1 MKTQFINSGNILKF
15 FLLVIFSVRIADNA
29 AAQKTSRKVL
39 ISGSV
44 TNTEL
49 YPVANAIV
57 MIDGQKTSV
66 TTDLRG
72 KYRIRV
78 SSSASKIG
86 MVSFAYGMIEENII
100 GRTRINFNFSSD
112 DEIKAPEELKEL
124 QVGEES
130 VNTGY
135 GHTKK
140 KYLTNSIKRLDA
152 REKRYA
158 SYKSIEEMLER
169 EVSGVRVMGEDIV
182 IRGSNNLYGYVPA
195 ILVVDGVPVESFGNI
210 SPRVVESIEV
220 LKDASASIYGT
231 RGYGG
236 AVLITTRK

>member
-1 MKTQFINSGNILKF
+1 MKTQFINTGNILKF
-15 FLLVIFSVRIADNA
+15 FLLVLFSVFITDNVN
-29 AAQKTSRKVL
+29 AQKTGRKVS

-44 TNTEL
+44 TNAAL
-49 YPVANAIV
+49 YPVANALV
-57 MIDGQKTSV
+57 LIDGHKTGV
-66 TTDLRG
+66 TTDLKG

-78 SSSASKIG
+78 KSSALKIA
-86 MVSFAYGMIEENII
+86 MVSFADGIIEENIE
-100 GRTRINFNFSSD
+100 GRTRINFKFTSN
-112 DEIKAPEELKEL
+112 DELKAAEELQL
-124 QVGEES
+124 LPVGEES

-140 KYLTNSIKRLDA
+140 KFLTNSIKRLDA

-158 SYKSIEEMLER
+158 SYKSITEMLER
-169 EVSGVRVMGEDIV
+169 EVSGVQIMGEDVV

-195 ILVVDGVPVESFGNI
+195 ILVVDGVPVDSFGNI